1 MVFRDIMPLK
11 VTTGY
16 FQVRLI
22 ANVGGGVGPVFGM
35 VDNGVDDLEWQTQGR
50 FEHCLDDEDI
60 FDGRLVIFGD
70 VL

>member
-1 MVFRDIMPLK
+1 MPLK

-50 FEHCLDDEDI
+50 FEHRLDDENI